1 MENAFFIYKGEK
13 MKWLLFCSFYYLFW
27 LEKVSMGISTAKRD
41 LGTVEA
47 AQNVYFEGS
56 TKSKLSRLENIN
68 NFS

>member
-13 MKWLLFCSFYYLFW
+13 MKWLLFCSFYYLFS

-41 LGTVEA
+41 LGSEEA
-47 AQNVYFEGS
+47 TQNGCLYGS
-56 TKSKLSRLENIN
+56 TKSKSSRLEKNP